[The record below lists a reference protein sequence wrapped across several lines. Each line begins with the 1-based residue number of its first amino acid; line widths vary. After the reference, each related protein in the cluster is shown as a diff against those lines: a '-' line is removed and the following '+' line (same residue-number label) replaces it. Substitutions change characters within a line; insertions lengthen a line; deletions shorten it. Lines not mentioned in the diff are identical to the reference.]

1 VELVLPRVVL
11 RPGGLPRRPVLR
23 VEDTFRLVLEYLR
36 VFFFAPCLWRW
47 VLVVPVIFEG
57 L

>member
-1 VELVLPRVVL
+1 MELVLPRVVL